1 MKWMRKSARGF
12 TLVELMVVVA
22 LMGVLAALAIPNYLY
37 MQLRS
42 KRAELPVN
50 IDGIRHAEK
59 SYEAEYDVFTS
70 CSTRP
75 ATIPGRSL
83 VDFGASAGDQ
93 SDWDLMGWIPD
104 GKVRGQYSVTA
115 VNGSAQS
122 NNFTALAV
130 SDLDVNGQ
138 TAAYMGDRTN
148 YPSMVSSQSAY

>member
-1 MKWMRKSARGF
+1 MRWMRTSSRGF

-70 CSTRP
+70 CSVLP
-75 ATIPGRSL
+75 LAIPGRSL
-83 VDFGASAGDQ
+83 VDFGANAGDE

-104 GKVRGQYSVTA
+104 GKVRGQYSVEA
-115 VNGSAQS
+115 INGSSQE

-138 TAAYMGDRTN
+138 TAAYQGDRAN
-148 YPSMVSSQSAY
+148 YPFMVSSQSAY